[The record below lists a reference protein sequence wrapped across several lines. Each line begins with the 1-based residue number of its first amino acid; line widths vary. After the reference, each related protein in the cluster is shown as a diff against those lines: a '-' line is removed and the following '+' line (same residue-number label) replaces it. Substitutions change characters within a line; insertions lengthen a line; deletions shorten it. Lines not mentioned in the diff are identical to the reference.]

1 MCTNRERD
9 RETDKGQ
16 FTAVLSL
23 PSSIALAC
31 LTSARINNCAC
42 VRARARA
49 RARVCVWPSARM
61 TYKSARVTINTD
73 PKVTNFDSHEVN
85 ANTDKTQNLSVE
97 TSDQSHAAQLTGA
110 YTDLIT

>member
-1 MCTNRERD
+1 
-9 RETDKGQ
+9 
-16 FTAVLSL
+16 
-23 PSSIALAC
+23 
-31 LTSARINNCAC
+31 
-42 VRARARA
+42 
-49 RARVCVWPSARM
+49 M

-73 PKVTNFDSHEVN
+73 PKVTNFDSHKVN